1 MTRLDFSR
9 LPPPNPSR
17 IAPYN
22 PYAQGAGTGLPES
35 SQIRVGENGYIH
47 GVDGMLDQIGGA
59 LMKHAGP
66 MIVRDV
72 LPAFQQ
78 DKQLQV
84 TIGAAMGRSIA
95 EELQPWIVVGV
106 GAISIIA
113 IVQFARWHGSK
124 RR

>member
-1 MTRLDFSR
+1 M
-9 LPPPNPSR
+9 
-17 IAPYN
+17 
-22 PYAQGAGTGLPES
+22 PES
-35 SQIRVGENGYIH
+35 AQIRVGENGYIH

-72 LPAFQQ
+72 LPAVQQ

-84 TIGAAMGRSIA
+84 TIGAAMGQSIA
-95 EELQPWIVVGV
+95 EQLQPWIIVGV
-106 GAISIIA
+106 GAISLIA
-113 IVQFARWHGSK
+113 IVQFAKWHGSK